1 MSIPSE
7 ITLPDG
13 RKLGLKEIDPGDMLD
28 LIEAAGSAMSGA
40 AAGAWLGYAQMVATV
55 TSIDGVPVQFPST
68 KDEVKELARKIGNTG
83 VVELQKMLSPE
94 KADEAA
100 KDTAKN

>member
-1 MSIPSE
+1 MSLPSE

-28 LIEAAGSAMSGA
+28 LIEAAGSVMSGA

-55 TSIDGVPVQFPST
+55 TSIDGVPVQFPVT
-68 KDEVKELARKIGNTG
+68 KDEVKDLARKIGNDG
-83 VVELQKMLSPE
+83 IVAVKKLLEDDYAS
-94 KADEAA
+94 ADQ

>member
-7 ITLPDG
+7 ITLADG

-55 TSIDGVPVQFPST
+55 TSIDGVPVQFPAT
-68 KDEVKELARKIGNTG
+68 KGEVKDLARKIGNSG
-83 VVELQKMLSPE
+83 IVQLQKTLSPE
-94 KADEAA
+94 GADEAA

>member
-7 ITLPDG
+7 ITLSDG

-28 LIEAAGSAMSGA
+28 LIEAAGSAMSGRS
-40 AAGAWLGYAQMVATV
+40 AGAWLGYAQMIATV
-55 TSIDGVPVQFPST
+55 TSIDGVPVQFPAT

-83 VVELQKMLSPE
+83 AVEL
-94 KADEAA
+94 
-100 KDTAKN
+100 

>member
-7 ITLPDG
+7 ITLFDG
-13 RKLGLKEIDPGDMLD
+13 RKLGLREIDPGDMLD

-68 KDEVKELARKIGNTG
+68 KDEVKELARKIGNAG
-83 VVELQKMLSPE
+83 VVELQKTLSPE
-94 KADEAA
+94 KADDVA

>member
-1 MSIPSE
+1 VSIPSE
-7 ITLPDG
+7 ITLADG

-40 AAGAWLGYAQMVATV
+40 AAGAWLGYAQMIATV
-55 TSIDGVPVQFPST
+55 TSIDGVPVQFPVT
-68 KDEVKELARKIGNTG
+68 KDEVKDLARKIGNG
-83 VVELQKMLSPE
+83 GIVELQKTLAPE
-94 KADEAA
+94 KAAEAA